1 MNTFK
6 VNDKDYIA
14 KPFDFNMICDL
25 EDMGLSLAEVAEKPM
40 STVRAYFALC
50 TGKGK
55 EYAGLEM
62 GEHIIKG
69 GSFDAVIE
77 AMNKEMEKS
86 DFFRNLTKAEETKVT
101 KASSKAK

>member
-6 VNDKDYIA
+6 VNEKEYVA

-25 EDMGLSLAEVAEKPM
+25 EDMGLSLAEVGEKPM

-55 EYAGLEM
+55 EYAGVEM
-62 GEHIIKG
+62 GEHIVKG
-69 GSFDAVIE
+69 GTFDDVIT

-86 DFFRNLTKAEETKVT
+86 DFFRNLTATEEPKATKG
-101 KASSKAK
+101 SSKAK